1 MGIQAFATMGNTVT
15 FTAASTA
22 PGAVQA
28 ESKTL
33 GGNQYRIINTGTVT
47 VFLGYATSA
56 SDAANNAANV
66 ATSLPLLPSTDEI
79 LSFVPNAY
87 FTGKTV
93 SGTAVVYITPGDGL
107 QGEIMLKVAGGGIA
121 TGTLTYQGTW
131 NASTNSPTLA
141 SGVGT
146 LNNYYVVST
155 AGSTNL
161 DGITDWAIGDWAIFN
176 GTVWQ
181 KIDNS
186 EVTYVSNVATGTGLT
201 GGPITTTGTIAIS
214 NTTVTAA
221 SYGAANTVGTFTV
234 NAQGQ
239 LTAAANAAIA
249 ISVGAVSGAVPNTVN
264 VLAGTGMSGGGALTA
279 NVTLTLANTA
289 ITAATYGNA
298 THVSQVTFDA
308 QGRATAA
315 SNVAISIPSG
325 NVTGLGTMA
334 TQNANA
340 VAITG
345 GTIVASNVTIT
356 SNLNANLTTNV
367 SATFATDSLPL
378 VPEGYLTINI
388 NGTAK
393 KVPYYGV

>member
-1 MGIQAFATMGNTVT
+1 
-15 FTAASTA
+15 
-22 PGAVQA
+22 
-28 ESKTL
+28 
-33 GGNQYRIINTGTVT
+33 
-47 VFLGYATSA
+47 
-56 SDAANNAANV
+56 
-66 ATSLPLLPSTDEI
+66 
-79 LSFVPNAY
+79 
-87 FTGKTV
+87 
-93 SGTAVVYITPGDGL
+93 
-107 QGEIMLKVAGGGIA
+107 MLKVAGGGIA

-131 NASTNSPTLA
+131 NASTNSPTLT
-141 SGVGT
+141 SSVGT

-161 DGITDWAIGDWAIFN
+161 NGITDWGVGDWAIFN

-201 GGPITTTGTIAIS
+201 GGPITTTGTISI
-214 NTTVTAA
+214 
-221 SYGAANTVGTFTV
+221 ANTAVVSATYGNASTVAQFEV

-239 LTAAANAAIA
+239 LVSASNQAIA
-249 ISVGAVSGAVPNTVN
+249 IGVAAVSGAVPNTVN

-289 ITAATYGNA
+289 VVAATYGNA
-298 THVSQVTFDA
+298 THVSQITIDA
-308 QGRATAA
+308 QGRTTAA

-345 GTIVASNVTIT
+345 GTIVASNVTVT
-356 SNLNANLTTNV
+356 SNLNANLTTSS

-393 KVPYYGV
+393 KVPYYGT